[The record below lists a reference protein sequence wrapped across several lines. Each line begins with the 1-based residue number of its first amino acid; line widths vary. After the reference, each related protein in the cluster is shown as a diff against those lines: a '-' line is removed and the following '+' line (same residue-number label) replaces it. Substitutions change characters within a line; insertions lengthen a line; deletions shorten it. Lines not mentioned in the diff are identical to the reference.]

1 MDRLNRRP
9 NPSAESMLLSAE
21 AVVATNASV
30 GAGGNTNGQFK
41 LSYDLHRLSCRDEAP
56 SSRRRTAFDRPLRI
70 LGGAM
75 GAAASG
81 GEVAAVAVLRRQRWR
96 DSPYL
101 AGEGAGDF

>member
-9 NPSAESMLLSAE
+9 NPSAESMLLWAE
-21 AVVATNASV
+21 AETAANASV
-30 GAGGNTNGQFK
+30 GAGNTNGQFK

-56 SSRRRTAFDRPLRI
+56 SSRRTALDRPLRI
-70 LGGAM
+70 LGGAV

-81 GEVAAVAVLRRQRWR
+81 GEVVEAVLRRQRWR

-101 AGEGAGDF
+101 AEEGAGDF

>member
-21 AVVATNASV
+21 AVAANASF

-41 LSYDLHRLSCRDEAP
+41 LSYDLHRLSCRVKD
-56 SSRRRTAFDRPLRI
+56 TFGRPLRI
-70 LGGAM
+70 LGGAV
-75 GAAASG
+75 GAATASG